1 MIKIQI
7 VDFEFGIGVFK
18 IGVGGFRIEDWEK
31 KNMGNTIIH
40 NSKLPIGYFNT
51 NW

>member
-31 KNMGNTIIH
+31 KKYGQH
-40 NSKLPIGYFNT
+40 NNPQFKIT
-51 NW
+51 NRVF